1 MAHDRDFMAGWHSCH
16 AVIELTDPDGKSWRH
31 TIGFYAP
38 PDATAAKILELATQ
52 KAQAQ
57 RLPYSEATMRVVS
70 AKAD

>member
-1 MAHDRDFMAGWHSCH
+1 MPQDYSLAGWHSCH
-16 AVIELTDPDGKSWRH
+16 AVVELTDPDGKPYRH

-38 PDATAAKILELATQ
+38 RGASAAKILELATA
-52 KAQAQ
+52 KAEAQ